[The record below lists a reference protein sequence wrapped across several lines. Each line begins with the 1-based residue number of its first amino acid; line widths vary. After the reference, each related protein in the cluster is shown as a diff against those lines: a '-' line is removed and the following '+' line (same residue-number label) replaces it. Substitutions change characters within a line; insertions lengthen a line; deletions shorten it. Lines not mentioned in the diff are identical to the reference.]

1 MLLSESAAL
10 FCENGEFVMDK
21 LDCVEV
27 YKKYFFSFVHLPFK
41 EIKD

>member
-1 MLLSESAAL
+1 MLLSESTAL
-10 FCENGEFVMDK
+10 ICENGEFVMDK

-27 YKKYFFSFVHLPFK
+27 YEKYFLVLCIAFK

>member
-27 YKKYFFSFVHLPFK
+27 YERYFLVLCVCLK
-41 EIKD
+41 INKNI